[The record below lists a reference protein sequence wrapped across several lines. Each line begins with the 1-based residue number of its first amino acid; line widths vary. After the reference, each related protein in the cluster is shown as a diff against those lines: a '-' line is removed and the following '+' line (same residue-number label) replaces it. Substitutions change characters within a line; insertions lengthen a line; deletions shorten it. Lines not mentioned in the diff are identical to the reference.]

1 MQISSVLR
9 RLAAALLMLV
19 ALPALAGP
27 RVSVSELIGRTV
39 ADANG
44 NAIGELTDVIFDA
57 RDGTIR
63 AVTVDYGRWLHVGS
77 REAAFPLAQISST
90 AKAVVLDVPERE
102 LRRAPPAERPDWPSL
117 SAAWLIGRE
126 VRDRLHRDSGEMVDL
141 VADLDAARI
150 VQAVIRLPD
159 EWAADRISLP
169 LDALTLPREVG
180 QYATLDVTRE
190 RLATP

>member
-1 MQISSVLR
+1 MHILR
-9 RLAAALLMLV
+9 VFPRLLAALMMV
-19 ALPALAGP
+19 VILPALAGP
-27 RVSVSELIGRTV
+27 HVSVSELIGRAV

-63 AVTVDYGRWLHVGS
+63 AVTVDFGRWLRVGS
-77 REAAFPLAQISST
+77 REAAFPLAQISSGG
-90 AKAVVLDVPERE
+90 KAIVLDVPERE

-159 EWAADRISLP
+159 EWAADRIAVS
-169 LDALTLPREVG
+169 LDALTLPRELG

-190 RLATP
+190 RLAAP

>member
-1 MQISSVLR
+1 VQILRLIR
-9 RLAAALLMLV
+9 RLAAAVLMVV
-19 ALPALAGP
+19 AVPALGGP
-27 RVSVSELIGRTV
+27 SVSVSELIGRPV

-63 AVTVDYGRWLHVGS
+63 AVTVDFGRWLHVGS
-77 REAAFPLAQISST
+77 REAAFPLARISS
-90 AKAVVLDVPERE
+90 ASGRVVLDVPERE
-102 LRRAPPAERPDWPSL
+102 LRRAPPAERPEWPAL

-141 VADLDAARI
+141 LADLSAARI

-159 EWAADRISLP
+159 EWDADRIALP
-169 LDALTLPREVG
+169 LESLNLPREVG

-190 RLATP
+190 RLAQP